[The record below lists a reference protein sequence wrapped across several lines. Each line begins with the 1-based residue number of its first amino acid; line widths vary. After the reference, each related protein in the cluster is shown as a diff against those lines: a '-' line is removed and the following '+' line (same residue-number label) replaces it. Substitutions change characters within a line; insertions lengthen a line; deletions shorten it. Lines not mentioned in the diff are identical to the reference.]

1 MMLLSQRTTLIFSVH
16 RMLMLVILIGLLG
29 ASQSRAQEVQSPNAL
44 LEASANALAEIPGF
58 RAQFKMGGDGGS
70 MFKDTMPSM
79 NGQLFFGTNPD
90 YGRVLHLIGEA
101 KDQQSAPTKPID
113 VLIASD
119 RYLWTD
125 TASRTIFEK
134 PATDNTRG
142 IPSAIPLVLMQSIVQ
157 EDPFAKDADNAQS
170 IDLLAQETIDGEL
183 CDVIHIKK
191 NPPKGRTGRTGKDS
205 YTDARWYIGAED
217 KLPRKVEHITD
228 AGLMKIT
235 LFFDLS
241 NFSITEPPADMLDVT
256 RPDGF
261 AFKSSMPKPKD
272 PSAQRDDQ
280 DAPPPTGHP
289 ASTTTPINPSP
300 SAAPRAAYAPTFSM
314 TPAGTTT
321 AITNSTQANR
331 ITVLYFTGS
340 WCIPCKEFTPMVS
353 DLADEHAD
361 DDVDVIA
368 IAIREADPEQAA
380 STYAR
385 THRQL
390 PIVIDDQ
397 GLASRFKARVLP
409 TVIVIDRDGLI
420 VFQKSISKDVDAQG
434 LIEQVKEAITKIN
447 SDS

>member
-1 MMLLSQRTTLIFSVH
+1 MILLSQRTNRLQSVH

-29 ASQSRAQEVQSPNAL
+29 ASQSRAQETQSPNAI

-58 RAQFKMGGDGGS
+58 RAQFQMGGDGGS

-101 KDQQSAPTKPID
+101 KDQQSAPSKPID

-134 PATDNTRG
+134 PAIDNTRG
-142 IPSAIPLVLMQSIVQ
+142 VLSAIPLVLMQSIVQ
-157 EDPFAKDADNAQS
+157 EDPFAKYTDNAQN
-170 IDLLAQETIDGEL
+170 IDLLASEMIQGVL

-191 NPPKGRTGRTGKDS
+191 NPPKGRTGRSGKDS

-241 NFSITEPPADMLDVT
+241 NFSITEPAADMLDVT

-272 PSAQRDDQ
+272 PSAQIDDQ
-280 DAPPPTGHP
+280 APPPTTGNP
-289 ASTTTPINPSP
+289 NPITTTQPP
-300 SAAPRAAYAPTFSM
+300 ATPRAAYAPTFSM
-314 TPAGTTT
+314 TPAGSTT

-368 IAIREADPEQAA
+368 IAIREADPEQAVD
-380 STYAR
+380 TYAR
-385 THRQL
+385 AHRQL

-409 TVIVIDRDGLI
+409 SVIVVDRDGLI
-420 VFQKSISKDVDAQG
+420 VFQRSISKDVDAHG
-434 LIEQVKEAITKIN
+434 LIEQVKEAITQIN
-447 SDS
+447 TDS